1 MKKHILFFFLL
12 LYLEAHQNSRVTQKD
27 LEIEF
32 KVSHPTINEIIT
44 RLENK
49 NFITTK
55 VIKEGGKQQ
64 KIISLDFL
72 GNQALD
78 NRKKTGFMMIMLLRI
93 LFFDEEKEKLLE
105 LLKRLYKILT

>member
-32 KVSHPTINEIIT
+32 KVSHPIKKGIIT

-49 NFITTK
+49 I
-55 VIKEGGKQQ
+55 
-64 KIISLDFL
+64 
-72 GNQALD
+72 
-78 NRKKTGFMMIMLLRI
+78 LLRQG
-93 LFFDEEKEKLLE
+93 E
-105 LLKRLYKILT
+105 

>member
-55 VIKEGGKQQ
+55 VIKEGGKQ
-64 KIISLDFL
+64 
-72 GNQALD
+72 
-78 NRKKTGFMMIMLLRI
+78 
-93 LFFDEEKEKLLE
+93 
-105 LLKRLYKILT
+105 

>member
-12 LYLEAHQNSRVTQKD
+12 LYLEAHQNSQVTQKD

-32 KVSHPTINEIIT
+32 KVSHPIKKGIIT

-78 NRKKTGFMMIMLLRI
+78 NRKKTGFIMIMLLRI
-93 LFFDEEKEKLLE
+93 LFQMRKKKNYWNSLNGFIKS
-105 LLKRLYKILT
+105 